1 MQSYLTKGEGWQIIK
16 AAAEK
21 EVVQH
26 IKGGKGTKRN
36 GSGGSS
42 TYKQRNK
49 HPTKADM
56 KAAAATVQ
64 AA

>member
-1 MQSYLTKGEGWQIIK
+1 ME
-16 AAAEK
+16 
-21 EVVQH
+21 
-26 IKGGKGTKRN
+26 R
-36 GSGGSS
+36 SGGSR

-49 HPTKADM
+49 HPTKTDM